1 MEIQERKCELMAEF
15 KWTKGCMPKESG
27 DYLITIKEDE
37 TIFTTVSDTFVE
49 QTGEWC
55 CYSDDE
61 IIAYAPLP
69 KPFRPRKRSN
79 KNESKSNNRK
89 TSNKT
94 KS

>member
-1 MEIQERKCELMAEF
+1 MAEF
-15 KWTKGCMPKESG
+15 KWIKGCIPKESG

-37 TIFTTVSDTFVE
+37 TIFTTVSDTFIK
-49 QTGEWC
+49 QTSEWC

-69 KPFRPRKRSN
+69 KPFRPRKRNN

>member
-1 MEIQERKCELMAEF
+1 MEIQERRYGLMAEF
-15 KWTKGCMPKESG
+15 KWTKGCIPKESG

-37 TIFTTVSDTFVE
+37 TIFTTVSDTFVK
-49 QTGEWC
+49 QIGEWC

-89 TSNKT
+89 TNNKT

>member
-1 MEIQERKCELMAEF
+1 MNQMAEF
-15 KWTKGCMPKESG
+15 KWIKGRIPKESG
-27 DYLITIKEDE
+27 NYLITIKEDE
-37 TIFTTVSDTFVE
+37 TIFTTVSDAFVK
-49 QTGEWC
+49 QIDEWC
-55 CYSDDE
+55 CYTDEE
-61 IIAYAPLP
+61 IIAYAPFP